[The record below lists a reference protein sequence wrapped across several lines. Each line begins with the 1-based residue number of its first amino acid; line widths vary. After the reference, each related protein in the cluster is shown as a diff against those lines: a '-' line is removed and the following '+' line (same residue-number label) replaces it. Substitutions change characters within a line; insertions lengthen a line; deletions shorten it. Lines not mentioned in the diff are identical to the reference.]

1 MVSARLLPT
10 LAYVLFI
17 SDGVLPQKNSNC
29 AYESTNKKFCDLVR
43 QAHQA
48 NVNILRELKEAPFHG
63 TPKEEKYKKRL
74 SVADQKVLK
83 VLNKTKKEDL
93 LAALKEA
100 LTGESDILFKV
111 KRFCGKQ
118 KRTLPEEVRCAEIL
132 HRFADAIDELVR
144 AVIMVLSVDKSPT
157 NKAVRKAHKDFN
169 DQHWSNPKS
178 DYAELALTLSKTV
191 VDAISSQKKN

>member
-1 MVSARLLPT
+1 MVSARLISA
-10 LAYVLFI
+10 LAYVLLI
-17 SDGVLPQKNSNC
+17 SDGVLPQRNPNC
-29 AYESTNKKFCDLVR
+29 AYESINKKFCDLVR

-48 NVNILRELKEAPFHG
+48 NVNILRELKEVPFHG

-83 VLNKTKKEDL
+83 VLNKTKTDEL

-100 LTGESDILFKV
+100 LTAEGDILFKV
-111 KRFCGKQ
+111 KRFCGKNR
-118 KRTLPEEVRCAEIL
+118 RTLGEEVRCAEIL

-144 AVIMVLSVDKSPT
+144 AVIMVSSVDKSST
-157 NKAVRKAHKDFN
+157 NKAVRKAHKYFN

-191 VDAISSQKKN
+191 VDAISTQKKN